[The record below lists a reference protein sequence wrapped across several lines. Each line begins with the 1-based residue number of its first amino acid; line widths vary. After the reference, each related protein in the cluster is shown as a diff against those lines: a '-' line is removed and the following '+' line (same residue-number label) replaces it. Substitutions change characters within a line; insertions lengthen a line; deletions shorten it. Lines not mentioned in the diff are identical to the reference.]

1 MNKFGRSKAGILLM
15 ISGVML
21 LPFVD
26 AAVKLLSERY
36 PMPQLLGVRFFFP
49 FWLVLAFTR
58 WRHGPTFYATARPV
72 LLIVRGLLWV
82 GCNFFFA
89 TAIKYVPL
97 ADAIAVVF
105 FSSPVLI
112 ILSWLFLHER
122 ISSSRWAAVALG
134 LVSIM
139 IIIRPGFEQFS
150 PAILF
155 ALCAALLYGCYLFST
170 RLLKTAEPPLVII
183 SYQLLGALL
192 IFTPTLPFV
201 WVKPVAAD
209 LFLLIAASLINI
221 LGHILIIRAFQLA
234 DASLLAPFVYAEIIM
249 HIVLGQMLFGD
260 FPDAWTWLGIIMIVG
275 VGVYVSLQDPEIKQ
289 V

>member
-1 MNKFGRSKAGILLM
+1 MNKLGGSKASIMLM
-15 ISGVML
+15 TSGVML

-58 WRHGPTFYATARPV
+58 WRHGPTFYATERPV

-122 ISSSRWAAVALG
+122 VSSNRWAAVALG

-139 IIIRPGFEQFS
+139 IIIRPGFDQFS

-249 HIVLGQMLFGD
+249 HIVLGQILFGD

-275 VGVYVSLQDPEIKQ
+275 VGIYVSLQDPEIKQ
-289 V
+289 G